1 MKLKI
6 SACCGLLSKRK
17 EDVYELSPNPSRKEE
32 MKSLL
37 LAKLEKNAEKKERF
51 SQIIGRNGV
60 LERESS
66 KLRRAVSHEYVST
79 LFLISEINSKN
90 LLLSNYRALPVTRR
104 LRNSEHFVVQ
114 LLSYTLK
121 ENFCL

>member
-1 MKLKI
+1 M
-6 SACCGLLSKRK
+6 
-17 EDVYELSPNPSRKEE
+17 YELSPNPSRKEE

-66 KLRRAVSHEYVST
+66 KLRRAVSHEYVNT
-79 LFLISEINSKN
+79 LFLISEINFKNLLQSLLQN
-90 LLLSNYRALPVTRR
+90 LLLSNYRTLLVTRR
-104 LRNSEHFVVQ
+104 LRNPEHFVVQ

-121 ENFCL
+121 ENFRLSL

>member
-1 MKLKI
+1 M
-6 SACCGLLSKRK
+6 
-17 EDVYELSPNPSRKEE
+17 YELSPNPSRKEE

-66 KLRRAVSHEYVST
+66 KLRRAVSHEYVNT

-90 LLLSNYRALPVTRR
+90 LLQSLLQNLLLSNYLTLAVT
-104 LRNSEHFVVQ
+104 
-114 LLSYTLK
+114 LLQNLLQNLK
-121 ENFCL
+121 LYLERKFSLIIMIISPSTREI

>member
-1 MKLKI
+1 M
-6 SACCGLLSKRK
+6 
-17 EDVYELSPNPSRKEE
+17 YELSPNPSRKEE

-66 KLRRAVSHEYVST
+66 KLRRAVSHEYVYKCNNKV

-90 LLLSNYRALPVTRR
+90 LLQSIIL
-104 LRNSEHFVVQ
+104 
-114 LLSYTLK
+114 
-121 ENFCL
+121 